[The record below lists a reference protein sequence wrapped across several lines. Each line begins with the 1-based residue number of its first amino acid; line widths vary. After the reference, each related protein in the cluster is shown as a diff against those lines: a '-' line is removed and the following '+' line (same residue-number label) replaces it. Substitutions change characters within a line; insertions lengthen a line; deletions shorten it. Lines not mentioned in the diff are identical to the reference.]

1 MTTCSIYSEIK
12 MRLPCPADDALF
24 LLTTYLKP
32 RPTTRH
38 SRGPRGWGFCGARW
52 PSPMLKCGQF
62 ILSNFGEVGHCAAF
76 SRIINSQSMR
86 TRRKQ
91 LWVAVAVLLVIAGGI
106 VIAVLLRKR
115 AAPDAVRLLPDSDA
129 VVYINFAPIRLITDL
144 GKHPVKDRD
153 PQYED
158 FVRQTGFEF
167 ERDLDKAALAIH
179 YGTSIRGK
187 STETR
192 YSEILQG
199 HFDSGRVEVYLRK
212 LSASVEHYGNF
223 DIYIIPLEGRTVR
236 VALLGVDVAAASNT
250 EGPDAIHGMIDRYRQ
265 AALPFAGP
273 PLVSE
278 YYQRVPLGSIIWTI
292 ARPPAASSSQDH
304 AELLVPGG
312 WSGLLPP
319 NSTVIAS
326 ARPLNEVHLRA
337 QVLTHS
343 EDEASGFTDRVN
355 TFLALFKSLN
365 ISMDGGGP
373 DPDVKAAFDSL
384 EIHQDKDEAV
394 LTAKVPYAFFKKVL
408 SEPPVELGPDTQKP
422 PEQKAPAAKK
432 PRR

>member
-1 MTTCSIYSEIK
+1 
-12 MRLPCPADDALF
+12 
-24 LLTTYLKP
+24 
-32 RPTTRH
+32 
-38 SRGPRGWGFCGARW
+38 
-52 PSPMLKCGQF
+52 
-62 ILSNFGEVGHCAAF
+62 
-76 SRIINSQSMR
+76 MR

-91 LWVAVAVLLVIAGGI
+91 LWVALAVVLVIAGGI
-106 VIAVLLRKR
+106 VTAVLLRKR
-115 AAPDAVRLLPDSDA
+115 AAPDAVRLLPNSDA
-129 VVYINFAPIRLITDL
+129 VLYINFEPIRLFTDL

-179 YGTSIRGK
+179 YGTSSRGK

-278 YYQRVPLGSIIWTI
+278 YYRRVPLGSIIWTI
-292 ARPPAASSSQDH
+292 ARPPAASSSEDH